1 MQEKTSIVAFSK
13 SLQLGGAKTLNLYSS
28 RRLFDGLITDFGANY
43 PLSALQKASDLVND
57 PNFKNGMIK
66 IQAGLENTLT
76 RLEKAAVAIFLKDK
90 HNDEEEK
97 SDGENQ
103 DVELSYAERILN
115 EANEEAKKRRV
126 IESKYRS
133 TEHVLSTSNLCKR
146 LFSLCKILMSDR
158 RKSMHPQ
165 SNSK

>member
-1 MQEKTSIVAFSK
+1 M
-13 SLQLGGAKTLNLYSS
+13 
-28 RRLFDGLITDFGANY
+28 
-43 PLSALQKASDLVND
+43 
-57 PNFKNGMIK
+57 
-66 IQAGLENTLT
+66 T
-76 RLEKAAVAIFLKDK
+76 RLEKAAVAIFLKDE

-103 DVELSYAERILN
+103 DVELSERILN

-133 TEHVLSTSNLCKR
+133 TEHVLSTSNLCER
-146 LFSLCKILMSDR
+146 LFSLCEILISDR